1 MTRPHGVYTS
11 GEAVNLAL
19 QAVEERE
26 AAIIDGK
33 AVSGLFGIREI
44 DDYVVPLWP
53 GDLCYV
59 TALPSNGKS
68 FAARMF
74 MKRVVDALILYGDSN
89 RVAVWIT
96 TEESIEK
103 VTTHWLAA
111 MSGVSSTAML
121 SGKLSP
127 PQKITMNA
135 SVAEVGSWPL
145 YIVGHSVAHRDED
158 GIQAKTARLGRDEI
172 DACLDYIMNTA
183 QKDIVFTTLDY
194 IHRVRNES
202 TSDREEH
209 VRKTVDWTRDVA
221 IWTSSPFVVAAQA
234 KQKVS
239 ERRNAMPGLTDVEWS
254 MNAGQSADTV
264 FGLWMPKTT
273 LGVGHILDEFGEYRN
288 VLINETML
296 FVGIGKQKD
305 GRGGKVFLL
314 DVKPH
319 LMTWEP
325 LVVDTVNFNEP
336 ADRSEP
342 VMSNEGSANNWPTAQ
357 QENIP
362 F

>member
-1 MTRPHGVYTS
+1 MTRPHGVYTA
-11 GEAVNLAL
+11 GEAVRLSL
-19 QAVEERE
+19 QAIDERE

-33 AVSGLFGIREI
+33 AVSGLFGVKEI
-44 DDYVVPLWP
+44 DDYVIPLWP

-59 TALPSNGKS
+59 AALPSNGKS

-74 MKRVVDALILYGDSN
+74 MKRVVDALILYGDSD

-158 GIQAKTARLGRDEI
+158 GLVAKTARLGRSEI

-183 QKDIVFTTLDY
+183 KKDIVFTTLDY
-194 IHRVRNES
+194 IHRVRNETS
-202 TSDREEH
+202 SDREEH

-239 ERRNAMPGLTDVEWS
+239 ERRNAMPGLADVEWS
-254 MNAGQSADTV
+254 MNAGQSADAM

-273 LGVGHILDEFGEYRN
+273 LGVGTILDEFSEYSN
-288 VLINETML
+288 LVIDETMM
-296 FVGIGKQKD
+296 FIGIGKQKD
-305 GRGGKVFLL
+305 GKGGKIFLL

-319 LMTWEP
+319 LMQWVPANIRTIK
-325 LVVDTVNFNEP
+325 LNEP
-336 ADRSEP
+336 IEDVPSADGDSDSP
-342 VMSNEGSANNWPTAQ
+342 YNWPSAQ